1 MPYHG
6 LGSGITRV
14 LRSWSNID
22 FVDDHEGCL
31 FSAVIHRNPLLL
43 RKKSEKKPASPTT
56 MSEKILAFL
65 QSDPLHTVSQLAK
78 ALGVTTRTVERMIV
92 TLRKEGRLR
101 RIGPAK
107 GGRWEVVQ

>member
-1 MPYHG
+1 
-6 LGSGITRV
+6 
-14 LRSWSNID
+14 
-22 FVDDHEGCL
+22 
-31 FSAVIHRNPLLL
+31 
-43 RKKSEKKPASPTT
+43 

-78 ALGVTTRTVERMIV
+78 ALGVTTRTVERMIA